1 MKIDDNQVI
10 EVDDKKKKVKD
21 DSKVRVSEKLV
32 KTEKVSE
39 TKDKLKKVPV
49 SDVFNNKKKITV
61 SNVKV
66 DDNKFKYIMFFILGF
81 IIAFAG
87 FYSFNDYLVSKETST
102 VNINENGITN
112 GINKVYDA
120 VVYIENYN
128 GNKLSTSGT
137 GFVYKKQDGKA
148 YILTNNHV
156 VSGSTSLKVT
166 MADGKKVSA
175 KFLGGDEYL
184 DLACLSIDDKYVTKV
199 ATLGNSSSLALG
211 STLFTV
217 GSPVGDE
224 YRGTVTRGILSG
236 KDRFVS
242 VAVNG
247 ANSDYIM
254 KVIQTDAAMN
264 PGNSGGPLCNA
275 AGEVI
280 GINSLKLVKNEI
292 EGMGFAIA
300 IEDVIG
306 HLNTFESGKKIKR
319 PYLGVAMINLSDK
332 NNLAYYGLADSIKT
346 NLEEG
351 IVIEEVEEGTAS
363 YGKLQR
369 GDIVTKVNGVKVSSM
384 AYFRYELYKYEAGD
398 RITITVERNGRIAD
412 IVIVLQTKDDNT
424 DKK

>member
-10 EVDDKKKKVKD
+10 EVDDEKKKVKTE
-21 DSKVRVSEKLV
+21 SEKV
-32 KTEKVSE
+32 VEKGEKLANES
-39 TKDKLKKVPV
+39 LKKVV
-49 SDVFNNKKKITV
+49 RKKVNNKKKI
-61 SNVKV
+61 SDINVNV
-66 DDNKFKYIMFFILGF
+66 DENKFKYIMFFLLGF

-87 FYSFNDYLVSKETST
+87 FYSFNDYLVSKEGST
-102 VNINENGITN
+102 VNINEKGITK

-128 GNKLSTSGT
+128 GNKVSASGT
-137 GFVYKKQDGKA
+137 GFIYKKQDGKA

-156 VSGSTSLKVT
+156 VSGSTSLKIT
-166 MADGKKVSA
+166 LADGKKVSA

-184 DLACLSIDDKYVTKV
+184 DLACLSIDDKYVTKI
-199 ATLGNSSSLALG
+199 ASFGSSSSLTLG

-247 ANSDYIM
+247 TNSDYVM

-280 GINSLKLVKNEI
+280 GINSLKLVKDEI

-300 IEDVIG
+300 IEDVKG
-306 HLNTFESGKKIKR
+306 HLDTFEKGKKIDR

-332 NNLAYYGLADSIKT
+332 SNLNHYGLNDSLKT

-351 IVIEEVEEGTAS
+351 IVIEEVEKGSAA
-363 YGKLQR
+363 YGKLQK
-369 GDIVTKVNGVKVSSM
+369 GDVVTKVNGVKVAST

-398 RITITVERNGRIAD
+398 KITITVERNGKIKD
-412 IVIVLQTKDDNT
+412 VVIVLQSKDNDTLN
-424 DKK
+424 KK

>member
-1 MKIDDNQVI
+1 MRIDDSQVI
-10 EVDDKKKKVKD
+10 EVDDKKNK
-21 DSKVRVSEKLV
+21 V
-32 KTEKVSE
+32 KTEVSE
-39 TKDKLKKVPV
+39 SKSKKLVERNEKIANESV
-49 SDVFNNKKKITV
+49 KKIV
-61 SNVKV
+61 SKKDNSKKSISNF
-66 DDNKFKYIMFFILGF
+66 DARMYDNKFKCVMFFLLGF
-81 IIAFAG
+81 VIAFAG
-87 FYSFNDYLVSKETST
+87 FYSFNDYLVSKKDNI
-102 VNINENGITN
+102 VNISENGITN

-128 GNKLSTSGT
+128 GNKVSTSGT
-137 GFVYKKQDGKA
+137 GFIYKKQDGKA

-156 VSGSTSLKVT
+156 VSGSTSLKIT
-166 MADGKKVSA
+166 MSDGKKVSA
-175 KFLGGDEYL
+175 KLLGGDEYL
-184 DLACLSIDDKYVTKV
+184 DIACLSMDDKYVTTV
-199 ATLGNSSSLALG
+199 ASFGSSSSLVLG

-242 VAVNG
+242 VAVNS
-247 ANSDYIM
+247 ASSDYVM

-275 AGEVI
+275 VGEVI

-300 IEDVIG
+300 IEDVKG
-306 HLNTFESGKKIKR
+306 HLNTFENGKKIER

-332 NNLAYYGLADSIKT
+332 NNLSYYGLNELVKT

-351 IVIEEVEEGTAS
+351 IVIEDVEEGTAAFA
-363 YGKLQR
+363 KLQR
-369 GDIVTKVNGVKVSSM
+369 GDIVTKVNGVKVSST

-398 RITITVERNGRIAD
+398 KITITVERNGKIKD
-412 IVIVLQTKDDNT
+412 VVIVLQTKDDNNI

>member
-10 EVDDKKKKVKD
+10 EVDDEKKKVKTE
-21 DSKVRVSEKLV
+21 SEKV
-32 KTEKVSE
+32 VEKE
-39 TKDKLKKVPV
+39 EKLANESVKKVV
-49 SDVFNNKKKITV
+49 RRKVNNKKKI
-61 SNVKV
+61 SDINVNV
-66 DDNKFKYIMFFILGF
+66 DENKFKYIMFFLLGF

-87 FYSFNDYLVSKETST
+87 FYSFNDYLVSKEGST
-102 VNINENGITN
+102 VNINEKEITK

-120 VVYIENYN
+120 VVYIENYS
-128 GNKLSTSGT
+128 GNTVSTSGT
-137 GFVYKKQDGKA
+137 GFIYKKQDGKA

-156 VSGSTSLKVT
+156 VSNSSSLKVT
-166 MADGKKVSA
+166 MADGKKISA
-175 KFLGGDEYL
+175 KLLGGDEYL
-184 DLACLSIDDKYVTKV
+184 DIACLSMDDEYVTKV
-199 ATLGNSSSLALG
+199 ATLGNSSTLALG

-242 VAVNG
+242 VAVNRN
-247 ANSDYIM
+247 NSDYVM

-280 GINSLKLVKNEI
+280 GINSLKLVKDEI

-306 HLNTFESGKKIKR
+306 HLDTFEKGKKINR

-332 NNLAYYGLADSIKT
+332 SNLNHYGLNDDLKT

-351 IVIEEVEEGTAS
+351 IVVESVEEGSAA
-363 YGKLQR
+363 YGKLQK
-369 GDIVTKVNGVKVSSM
+369 GDIVTKVNDVKVSST

-398 RITITVERNGRIAD
+398 KITITVERNGKIKD
-412 IVIVLQTKDDNT
+412 VVIVLQSKDDNVN
-424 DKK
+424 KK

>member
-10 EVDDKKKKVKD
+10 EVDDKKKKVKTEV
-21 DSKVRVSEKLV
+21 SKIKPQKVKEEKNKLV
-32 KTEKVSE
+32 NENSSLRKVIN
-39 TKDKLKKVPV
+39 KKVTNKRSINAV
-49 SDVFNNKKKITV
+49 DVRM
-61 SNVKV
+61 
-66 DDNKFKYIMFFILGF
+66 DDNKFKYIMFFLLGF

-87 FYSFNDYLVSKETST
+87 FYSFNDYLVSKDGNT
-102 VNINENGITN
+102 VSINEKGITKS
-112 GINKVYDA
+112 IDKVYDA

-128 GNKLSTSGT
+128 GNKVSTSGT
-137 GFVYKKQDGKA
+137 GFIYKKQNGKA

-166 MADGKKVSA
+166 MSDGKKVSA

-184 DLACLSIDDKYVTKV
+184 DIACLSIDDKYAMKV
-199 ATLGNSSSLALG
+199 ASLGSSTSLALG

-242 VAVNG
+242 VEVNEN
-247 ANSDYIM
+247 NSDYVM

-264 PGNSGGPLCNA
+264 PGNSGGPLCNV

-306 HLNTFESGKKIKR
+306 HLDTFENGKKIER

-332 NNLAYYGLADSIKT
+332 NNLSYYGLNDVVKT
-346 NLEEG
+346 SLDEG
-351 IVIEEVEEGTAS
+351 IVIESVEKDTAA

-369 GDIVTKVNGVKVSSM
+369 GDIVTKVNGVKVSST
-384 AYFRYELYKYEAGD
+384 AYFRYELYKYEAED
-398 RITITVERNGRIAD
+398 KITITVERNGRIND
-412 IVIVLQTKDDNT
+412 IVIVLQAKDDNT